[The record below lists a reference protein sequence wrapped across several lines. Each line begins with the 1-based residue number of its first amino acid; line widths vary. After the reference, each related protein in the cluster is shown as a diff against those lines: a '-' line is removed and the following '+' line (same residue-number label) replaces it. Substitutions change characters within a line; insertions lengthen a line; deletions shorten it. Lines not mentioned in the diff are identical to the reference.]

1 MLDNQSSENMNEVK
15 TIYDVFIGYHGT
27 FDDSGSY
34 KSAKVIANFLK
45 DLGYEVY
52 LHGYLWSNK
61 YPSHK
66 DTEWTATWERINESK
81 TFLLVIND
89 CVPKKGNGALGNDSD
104 RVSQLRDEL
113 DTFNTLVQAR
123 KRNKHDF
130 NWFYVGEIEDI
141 AKQQA
146 FLYNLYNPLTN
157 GHNSLIY
164 GIPDYD
170 QIKNWL
176 ISRFSIDD
184 YHKLNIHESSFQ
196 SNFQENDLTVV
207 SAESFL
213 DAYHKACYF
222 SKGKSYNLLVRI
234 ALTTDD
240 FAKKFPFEDA
250 LKKSKILME
259 KTPEDDDLINRQF
272 SLYHG
277 DYIILQNNG
286 SRINGYEHVINELKQ
301 KHTSRRALISL
312 ISTEHIVNS
321 GDSPIPSYMLSQFQI
336 SNDTLYVTEYFRA
349 MEVQNFYP
357 INLGETY
364 LFVNNL
370 IHSLPNIKKI
380 MLLYHIFEAYISN
393 YPVLCLYIPLMDR
406 PNADLEIIPAIK
418 AKDSV
423 KLIELLEDKEY
434 SKVFNLHVG
443 FDLMIRSIKKF
454 KSYGE
459 ELLITL
465 SGLSEKC
472 RKLEELYSKSNEPQ
486 ALLVDQIDDC
496 IKYLI
501 KQLRG

>member
-1 MLDNQSSENMNEVK
+1 MDEVK
-15 TIYDVFIGYHGT
+15 PIYDVFIGYHGT
-27 FDDSGSY
+27 FDNAGSY

-52 LHGYLWSNK
+52 LHGFLWSNK

-66 DTEWTATWERINESK
+66 DTEWTSTWERINESK

-89 CVPKKGNGALGNDSD
+89 CVPKKENGALGNDSG

-113 DTFNTLVQAR
+113 DNFNSLVQAG

-130 NWFYVGEIEDI
+130 NWFYVGELDDV

-146 FLYNLYNPLTN
+146 FLCNLFNPLTN

-170 QIKNWL
+170 KIKNWL
-176 ISRFSIDD
+176 ISRFTINDC
-184 YHKLNIHESSFQ
+184 HKLNINESTFQ
-196 SNFQENDLTVV
+196 SDFQKKDLTVV

-213 DAYHKACYF
+213 DAYHIACYF
-222 SKGKSYNLLVRI
+222 SKGKSRNLLVRI
-234 ALTTDD
+234 ALTADD
-240 FAKKFPFEDA
+240 FAKSFPFEDA
-250 LKKSKILME
+250 LKKSKILMG
-259 KTPEDDDLINRQF
+259 KAPEDDDLINGQF

-277 DYIILQNNG
+277 DYIILQNDG
-286 SRINGYEHVINELKQ
+286 RRINGYEHVINELKQ
-301 KHTSRRALISL
+301 KQTSRRALISL

-336 SNDTLYVTEYFRA
+336 CNDTLYVTEYFRA

-364 LFVNNL
+364 LFINDL
-370 IHSLPNIKKI
+370 IRSLPDIKKI

-393 YPVLCLYIPLMDR
+393 YPVLSLYIPLMDR

-418 AKDSV
+418 AKDSA
-423 KLIELLEDKEY
+423 KLIEFLEDKEY

-443 FDLMIRSIKKF
+443 FDLMIRGIKKF

-459 ELLITL
+459 ELLKTL
-465 SGLSEKC
+465 RRLLEKC
-472 RKLEELYSKSNEPQ
+472 KQLEELYSISNDPQ

-501 KQLRG
+501 KQLRS